1 MWTEIA
7 FFIIGFIVY
16 FAVSLP
22 AVIGYNIVRILCKKI
37 KNNENTKDL
46 ENQIIEKSYIIK
58 AFEKITT
65 MTLCAIFLFEL
76 DKYKNMLDIGYIVLF
91 FVTIICL
98 FISEV
103 SSLALS
109 LYLGVSL
116 DILIVTILRYLA
128 LKEYFK

>member
-22 AVIGYNIVRILCKKI
+22 AVIGYNIVRTLCKKI

-46 ENQIIEKSYIIK
+46 EDQIIEKSYIIK

-76 DKYKNMLDIGYIVLF
+76 DF
-91 FVTIICL
+91 FILLELNIEASYEVFLIPY
-98 FISEV
+98 SE
-103 SSLALS
+103 
-109 LYLGVSL
+109 
-116 DILIVTILRYLA
+116 
-128 LKEYFK
+128 FKTKFPQ